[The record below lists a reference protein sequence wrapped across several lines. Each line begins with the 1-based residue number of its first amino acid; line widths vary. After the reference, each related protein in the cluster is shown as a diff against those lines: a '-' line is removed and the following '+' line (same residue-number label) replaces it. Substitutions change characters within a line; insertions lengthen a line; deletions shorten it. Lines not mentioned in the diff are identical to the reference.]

1 MKHYLE
7 ATKNQPV
14 TVLRLRLELLK
25 MFPNLG
31 EVMMTKESERSV
43 MENLGLMNSLEKKGI
58 EIIYI
63 DEFHFNTRHS
73 RFRGLAKRG
82 SKAFLAINPI
92 SFQATFAVAVSKE
105 KIYGI
110 IRSTETMDGAWIRHY
125 VKELLKD
132 RIEHEGSDEMPFI
145 IWMDNISVHTKG
157 VLPQFILQSAVSA
170 LIIPAYTLFS

>member
-1 MKHYLE
+1 MKHYVE

-25 MFPNLG
+25 KFPNLG
-31 EVMMTKESERSV
+31 EVSCATIRRAMKKELGLSYRKLDVKVAKMMTKESERSV
-43 MENLGLMNSLEKKGI
+43 MENLGLVNALEKKGV

-73 RFRGLAKRG
+73 RFRGWAKRG
-82 SKAFLAINPI
+82 SKAFLAIDPI

-110 IRSTETMDGAWIRHY
+110 IGSTETMDGA
-125 VKELLKD
+125 
-132 RIEHEGSDEMPFI
+132 
-145 IWMDNISVHTKG
+145 
-157 VLPQFILQSAVSA
+157 
-170 LIIPAYTLFS
+170 